1 LHAKAPLIGS
11 YLSKLHQKQRFFKNI
26 CIHLYSAHSN
36 KMTIFRYIFQIFPSL
51 LLFVKSPYTPIYLHP
66 LIYDHLNYLPTFD
79 FNVPNNI
86 NKYEHPRSLIN
97 AINIKVIIKN
107 LTLQTLNHKT
117 SEIPKSN
124 PILTHPTIH
133 PSRITIHPTTNSK
146 NPFPRINPL
155 FTPSKRS
162 QRSSQS
168 LYHDNPND
176 PL

>member
-1 LHAKAPLIGS
+1 MYPPIFSSSKQEDNFSIYFPKNPFTLH
-11 YLSKLHQKQRFFKNI
+11 
-26 CIHLYSAHSN
+26 
-36 KMTIFRYIFQIFPSL
+36 IFQATIRPHL
-51 LLFVKSPYTPIYLHP
+51 YLHP

-86 NKYEHPRSLIN
+86 NKYEHPRSRIN

-124 PILTHPTIH
+124 PILTLPTIH

-146 NPFPRINPL
+146 NPFPRLNPL